1 MEIAKKIHL
10 GRLFT
15 VSGGLHGLAKRQ
27 HGTSTMEKP
36 TKRSFSVRMWICTHM
51 PRSYLKCIKKGFK
64 RMNAESYIQLL
75 CYMYFGDTFVTKED
89 AASAGLPYKSVRQNT
104 SFTAAFIT
112 SIH

>member
-1 MEIAKKIHL
+1 
-10 GRLFT
+10 
-15 VSGGLHGLAKRQ
+15 
-27 HGTSTMEKP
+27 
-36 TKRSFSVRMWICTHM
+36 
-51 PRSYLKCIKKGFK
+51 
-64 RMNAESYIQLL
+64 MNAESYIQLL